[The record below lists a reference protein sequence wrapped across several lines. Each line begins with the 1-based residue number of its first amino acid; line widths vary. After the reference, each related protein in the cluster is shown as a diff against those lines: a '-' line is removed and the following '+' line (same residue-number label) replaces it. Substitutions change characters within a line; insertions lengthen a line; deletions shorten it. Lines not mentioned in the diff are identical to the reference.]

1 MAAEAREGAAEVVD
15 RGEIADEDEN
25 VAEVAAEV
33 VVDRDPTGAEDADDG
48 DDVEVVV
55 DGIADEDEN
64 VVAAEVVVDQGRTG
78 AEDTDDGDDV
88 EVGPVAAEVV
98 VDRAEVVVV
107 LDAIADEDGE
117 DGAEVAAEVVVLD
130 AIADEDGEDGAR
142 TGGVFRPMR
151 GGCGGDDDG
160 DDVERLMGADATT
173 TRPIGPVWRC
183 VAGRAGRREG
193 WVYPAKSTGKN

>member
-107 LDAIADEDGE
+107 LDAIADED
-117 DGAEVAAEVVVLD
+117 
-130 AIADEDGEDGAR
+130 EDGAR

-151 GGCGGDDDG
+151 GGCGGDDNG